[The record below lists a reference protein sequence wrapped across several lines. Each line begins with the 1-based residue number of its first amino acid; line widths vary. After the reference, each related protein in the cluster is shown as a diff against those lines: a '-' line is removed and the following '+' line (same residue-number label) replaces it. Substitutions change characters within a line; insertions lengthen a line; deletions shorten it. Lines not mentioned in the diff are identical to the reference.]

1 MPHRILI
8 IDDEWTIAL
17 ALSARL
23 KAHGFETHTA
33 PDGISGLLA
42 ARDLVPDAIILDLRM
57 PDIDGLEDHR
67 RLRDNDELS
76 HIPVIFLTAN
86 IADSVR
92 QQAMVSGAAGFYSK
106 PYQAEEILEA
116 LHNAIHAPK
125 HSTDAA

>member
-1 MPHRILI
+1 MSHKVLI

-23 KAHGFETHTA
+23 KAHGYKTHTA
-33 PDGISGLLA
+33 PDGISGLNA
-42 ARDLVPDAIILDLRM
+42 ASELVPDAIILDLRM
-57 PDIDGLEDHR
+57 PDIDGLEVHR

-92 QQAMVSGAAGFYSK
+92 QQAMAGGAAGFYSK
-106 PYQAEEILEA
+106 PYQADEILEA
-116 LHNAIHAPK
+116 LHKAIDASKQP
-125 HSTDAA
+125 TDVP